1 MSLRPLLQIADEN
14 ERLRALRSAVAG
26 SDDTVDAY
34 VSASLRPYLLAALV
48 GGDDAETQ
56 GPTLIVGGR

>member
-48 GGDDAETQ
+48 AGDGG
-56 GPTLIVGGR
+56 